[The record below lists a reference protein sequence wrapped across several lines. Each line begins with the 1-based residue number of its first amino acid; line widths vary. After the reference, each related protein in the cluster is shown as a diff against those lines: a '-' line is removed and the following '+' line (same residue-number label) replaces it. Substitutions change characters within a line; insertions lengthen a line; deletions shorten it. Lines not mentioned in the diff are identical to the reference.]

1 MSYHSK
7 FDNAIIPM
15 NYQSFERVD
24 LSRKNPSK
32 EVESILSCEY
42 WVMDEGQYF
51 LADGSF
57 NSNILSCMINISA
70 EKKKRVLIFMT
81 ATPQYLFLALGSIG
95 FFSQRPSNDIHASV
109 GSNSTRLYQ
118 MSSPTNLL
126 KFKETNDHTY
136 QNHKRYLD
144 VMNSTNSFIWM
155 NNIGCVAGYKDS
167 IPKNVFQE
175 KFQKYSDYIEQVSKE
190 VIYYKANSEYGYV
203 KPVYFKTLIQLCEQ
217 IEKTPEVEKWL
228 IFVSSK
234 KKGEDIKNYLQPK
247 NIDSVMITA
256 ETKYHKKGLGGL
268 VPKEYEVYNSI
279 INECKSIV
287 RVTLATAVLDNGV
300 NLKDSALKHLAV
312 LEMNPTTFLQMI
324 GRKRLESP
332 EEQINLYLQSK
343 DTGEIKAYFERSIL
357 QYVRFLVELQTVN
370 VEADTVEW
378 KNDERVFNALRRFQE
393 KYQANGSFRQPF
405 SNYVCKKF
413 STSRKQQ
420 NDFMGGP
427 HLCRFFHPNPV
438 TSIRLMY
445 DYYRMLALLESYEN
459 TPEELKKVQKEILWI
474 EHQLSWMGLEYDPSC
489 WIDYGQHLAAKKN
502 LELVLSEN
510 EGQALSKP
518 TQEQLKKVIIT
529 VVNTSHPPMDTK
541 IGKASKEKVNAALA
555 ELGYQQRIQSK
566 NRSIKGEQRNYWHI
580 ILNSDTN

>member
-42 WVMDEGQYF
+42 WVMDEGHYF

-57 NSNILSCMINISA
+57 NSNILLCMINISA

-234 KKGEDIKNYLQPK
+234 KK
-247 NIDSVMITA
+247 
-256 ETKYHKKGLGGL
+256 
-268 VPKEYEVYNSI
+268 
-279 INECKSIV
+279 
-287 RVTLATAVLDNGV
+287 
-300 NLKDSALKHLAV
+300 
-312 LEMNPTTFLQMI
+312 
-324 GRKRLESP
+324 
-332 EEQINLYLQSK
+332 
-343 DTGEIKAYFERSIL
+343 
-357 QYVRFLVELQTVN
+357 
-370 VEADTVEW
+370 
-378 KNDERVFNALRRFQE
+378 
-393 KYQANGSFRQPF
+393 
-405 SNYVCKKF
+405 VCK
-413 STSRKQQ
+413 
-420 NDFMGGP
+420 
-427 HLCRFFHPNPV
+427 
-438 TSIRLMY
+438 
-445 DYYRMLALLESYEN
+445 
-459 TPEELKKVQKEILWI
+459 
-474 EHQLSWMGLEYDPSC
+474 
-489 WIDYGQHLAAKKN
+489 
-502 LELVLSEN
+502 
-510 EGQALSKP
+510 
-518 TQEQLKKVIIT
+518 
-529 VVNTSHPPMDTK
+529 
-541 IGKASKEKVNAALA
+541 
-555 ELGYQQRIQSK
+555 
-566 NRSIKGEQRNYWHI
+566 
-580 ILNSDTN
+580 